1 MMINNM
7 SEAAMLRD
15 IIRDKDDEI
24 DSLKAKIAELEDKHW
39 NECWQIAHYQNEA
52 EYKGIIISFML
63 ESIDSFRSDKVTLV
77 DGYIEYEKDCL
88 AKKGGESDA

>member
-1 MMINNM
+1 MMFNNM

-39 NECWQIAHYQNEA
+39 NECWQIAHYSDQESKDKKMIEA
-52 EYKGIIISFML
+52 
-63 ESIDSFRSDKVTLV
+63 LV
-77 DGYIEYEKDCL
+77 EGVL
-88 AKKGGESDA
+88 